1 MREKN
6 KEKNGLNKVNEMNL
20 TLIKSGNV
28 AEDGCAFLCSGY
40 QRISGSEILLGNKEV
55 ANLFTV
61 NDLGVKSFKI
71 MVIFYLKY
79 FSWEQ
84 EANLIQSFIGIFL
97 FYLEKKRTEF
107 YERISLFYAN
117 IFVI

>member
-84 EANLIQSFIGIFL
+84 EANLQSFIGF
-97 FYLEKKRTEF
+97 FFHLEKKRTEF
-107 YERISLFYAN
+107 YEGISLFYAN